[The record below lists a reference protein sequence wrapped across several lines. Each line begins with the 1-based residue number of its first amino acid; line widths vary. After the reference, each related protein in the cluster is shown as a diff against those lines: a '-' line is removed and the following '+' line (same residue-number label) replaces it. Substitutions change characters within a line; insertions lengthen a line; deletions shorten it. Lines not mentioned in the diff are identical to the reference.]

1 MAIAYTTGEGH
12 GSPLQYSYLE
22 NPHGQ
27 RSLAGYSPR
36 GHKEL
41 DATEWLSTAQQC
53 MCHYIF
59 YNVCMISCFSRVQL
73 FVTPWTVAHQLV
85 CPWGFSRQ
93 EYWKGLPVA
102 FSRGSF
108 WPGDWACLLHLLHW
122 QEGSLPLA
130 PPGKPIAITNNLWML
145 TILHSVLKTLY

>member
-1 MAIAYTTGEGH
+1 MERFYQVRICSCEYRNELWITEANREFVRRILGLRTGGQAGEQGRSHDWIWATKAAVSCH
-12 GSPLQYSYLE
+12 GDANGRRSVVVLRQSRIYS
-22 NPHGQ
+22 
-27 RSLAGYSPR
+27 
-36 GHKEL
+36 
-41 DATEWLSTAQQC
+41 
-53 MCHYIF
+53 
-59 YNVCMISCFSRVQL
+59 
-73 FVTPWTVAHQLV
+73 
-85 CPWGFSRQ
+85 PWGFSRQ